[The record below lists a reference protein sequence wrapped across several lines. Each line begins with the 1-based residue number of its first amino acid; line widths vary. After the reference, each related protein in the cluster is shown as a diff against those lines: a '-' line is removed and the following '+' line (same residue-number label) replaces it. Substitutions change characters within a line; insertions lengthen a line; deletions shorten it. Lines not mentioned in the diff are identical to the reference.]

1 MSLTGILNTDG
12 VEPHSRFTTK
22 CLFVR
27 DKEDVPHE
35 DGLPDLYALGEDNI
49 GRWVLAGSKI
59 SLPSGMRLVGDNAAW
74 DRALIVQPDTTPADM
89 RKGLALARLFG
100 LEPLDEDESEPELL
114 DDGSVRLWLVPIA
127 PEDPFQSDEDMES
140 IA

>member
-1 MSLTGILNTDG
+1 MPLTGILRTEG
-12 VEPHSRFTTK
+12 VEPGPAFTTK

-35 DGLPDLYALGEDNI
+35 AGLPDLYALGEDRI
-49 GRWVLAGSKI
+49 GRWVLAGSKLT
-59 SLPSGMRLVGDNAAW
+59 LPAGMKLVGDASAW
-74 DRALIVQPDTTPADM
+74 DRALIVQPDTSPSDM
-89 RKGLALARLFG
+89 RKGLALVHLFG
-100 LEPLDEDESEPELL
+100 LEPLDDDECEPELL

-127 PEDPFQSDEDMES
+127 PEDPFESDEDMES